1 MAEVIIEHP
10 RTGESYAIQTADF
23 RRGKHYRT
31 AKGDM
36 ATYEEAGFRIVS
48 NGDGTEYHAPAERH
62 HDEPSVTAAEK
73 PKSGEH
79 AP

>member
-10 RTGESYAIQTADF
+10 KTGESYAIQQSDF

-31 AKGDM
+31 TKGDM
-36 ATYEEAGFRIVS
+36 ATYEEAGFRIIS
-48 NGDGTEYHAPAERH
+48 NGDGTEYHEPAAAH
-62 HDEPSVTAAEK
+62 AEK

-79 AP
+79 SV